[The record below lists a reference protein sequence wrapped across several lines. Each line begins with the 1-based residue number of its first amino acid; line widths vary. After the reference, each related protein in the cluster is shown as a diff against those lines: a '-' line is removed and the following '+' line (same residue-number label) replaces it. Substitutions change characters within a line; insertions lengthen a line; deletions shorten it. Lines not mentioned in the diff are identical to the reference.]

1 MGSASDALD
10 IIDLP
15 QSREAQPFQLES
27 LVRGGEVIAY
37 RLLEALI
44 PLLLRSGVSP
54 AHLSLMIRRLLIE
67 NAAQVS
73 RLRNGRINRSQIAAA
88 TGLSRA
94 EVSRHLSLSE
104 QGSFHQCRLPSTTAR
119 VISAWRAEKR
129 YLDKAGTPRALPFSG
144 RTGSFTKLVR
154 EYGRDV
160 PPRAMAAEM
169 QRQGLVEIRNK
180 TIVLVAPGPTPMFLR
195 GHNADESLD
204 AIDAIVGTLLDD
216 SQAAPSP
223 ITRYVRIAANDEVEL
238 NAIRNRV
245 TDLISGTLATLNA
258 IQQYRLT
265 GARGRRR
272 NAKYSVSVAVAVSER
287 RPNKD
292 HQLPRHHMLTM
303 SKK

>member
-1 MGSASDALD
+1 
-10 IIDLP
+10 
-15 QSREAQPFQLES
+15 
-27 LVRGGEVIAY
+27 
-37 RLLEALI
+37 
-44 PLLLRSGVSP
+44 
-54 AHLSLMIRRLLIE
+54 
-67 NAAQVS
+67 
-73 RLRNGRINRSQIAAA
+73 
-88 TGLSRA
+88 
-94 EVSRHLSLSE
+94 
-104 QGSFHQCRLPSTTAR
+104 
-119 VISAWRAEKR
+119 
-129 YLDKAGTPRALPFSG
+129 
-144 RTGSFTKLVR
+144 
-154 EYGRDV
+154 
-160 PPRAMAAEM
+160 M